1 MKCYRTNRVFK
12 SSGSIQLTLHCSR
25 ETSRDVIP
33 IGDLNIKIEIIFS
46 LREAYLENSFDVVR
60 SDVLV
65 LEVVGVLPHVDT
77 EQRDKAGSGLQGV
90 LRMRIRS
97 CDIRISISRC
107 DVSPDWHRR
116 LSGVSPSLC

>member
-1 MKCYRTNRVFK
+1 MTFLPIMKCYRTNRVFK
-12 SSGSIQLTLHCSR
+12 SSGPIQLTLHCSR

-46 LREAYLENSFDVVR
+46 LRESYLENSFDVVR

-77 EQRDKAGSGLQGV
+77 EQRDQTGSGLQGI
-90 LRMRIRS
+90 LAIN
-97 CDIRISISRC
+97 
-107 DVSPDWHRR
+107 
-116 LSGVSPSLC
+116 

>member
-77 EQRDKAGSGLQGV
+77 EERDEASSGLEWV
-90 LRMRIRS
+90 LDRYL
-97 CDIRISISRC
+97 
-107 DVSPDWHRR
+107 VKTW
-116 LSGVSPSLC
+116 LQN